1 MKIAELHFG
10 AVWPVHVEGFI
21 RLLSGLR
28 QVFDGDL
35 DSVLILAV
43 VGSAVLPR
51 DRLPKDLAYD
61 DFLTGESRRNLVT
74 PLNTHSIS
82 QITGIPRE
90 SVRRKLSKLQK
101 KGWTVRDDRGHWA
114 IGDEARSQLHP
125 VTDMSMEYL
134 SSVVQAF
141 DKARSR

>member
-51 DRLPKDLAYD
+51 DRLPKDLAYE

-101 KGWTVRDDRGHWA
+101 
-114 IGDEARSQLHP
+114 
-125 VTDMSMEYL
+125 
-134 SSVVQAF
+134 
-141 DKARSR
+141 